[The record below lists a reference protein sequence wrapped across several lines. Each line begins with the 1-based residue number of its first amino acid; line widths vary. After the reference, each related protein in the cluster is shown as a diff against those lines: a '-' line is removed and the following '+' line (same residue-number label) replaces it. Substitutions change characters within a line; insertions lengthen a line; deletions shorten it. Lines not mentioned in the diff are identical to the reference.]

1 MATKKR
7 SRVVL
12 GQGTL
17 ASKIFEKWARAGE
30 EVPLERLESELPD
43 ERRYDIVA
51 GLRALEKSGAGEF
64 VVGRKGT
71 RSRFVWHDKAALSA
85 ARAQIASERVA
96 PPTKS
101 AAGAGR
107 KASATAGPVASA
119 VPVGTSTHSAG
130 MLEHAFHV
138 RPGVLATFR
147 LPADVTRPEIDRLC
161 QLLQSVPFL

>member
-17 ASKIFEKWARAGE
+17 ASRIFEKWARAGE
-30 EVPLERLESELPD
+30 DVPLERLESELPD

-51 GLRALEKSGAGEF
+51 ALRALEKNGAGEF

-71 RSRFVWHDKAALSA
+71 RSRFVWSDKSALST
-85 ARAQIASERVA
+85 ARTQIATERAAAPAKSSA
-96 PPTKS
+96 PPSRKVGAKEAAAAPAS
-101 AAGAGR
+101 AAGTFTR
-107 KASATAGPVASA
+107 SD
-119 VPVGTSTHSAG
+119 G

-161 QLLQSVPFL
+161 QLLQSIPFL